1 MTESRIK
8 YALHHGHWTYGED
21 APTRLQAEATM
32 VLVSEYTSSM
42 DGKLFCP
49 VCFTHLTRAPKEKSL
64 FSNGRKACFAHLP
77 RFSDVECDLRS
88 TKPEGKKYATEEEA
102 REAIA
107 REELVVVSAF
117 QSDVPDSAGLNSG
130 VYDQSRVED
139 SAGPESE
146 VAIGR
151 HRGDKF
157 KVPTRIA
164 TVAAICR
171 SFEINLYRYY
181 LFPGS
186 TTAVRLIDA
195 LMDIS
200 SVNQTESVPRLYF
213 GRITSTRNAGINPK
227 PTNTR
232 MTWLKHHPDVKDFC
246 LKDVD
251 WIQRDRGINDQST
264 GRTVIIWGTV
274 TESGIGLCINRPGW
288 GGYALLPEKYDALL
302 P

>member
-8 YALHHGHWTYGED
+8 YALHHSHWTYGED
-21 APTRLQAEATM
+21 LSAQLKAEATR
-32 VLVSEYTSSM
+32 VLVSEYTHSM

-49 VCFTHLTRAPKEKSL
+49 VCFTHMTRAPKEKNL

-77 RFSDVECDLRS
+77 RYANVECDLRS
-88 TKPEGKKYATEEEA
+88 TKPEGKRYATEEEA
-102 REAIA
+102 LEAIA
-107 REELVVVSAF
+107 RDELVVVSAF
-117 QSDVPDSAGLNSG
+117 QSEAPNSAGLNSG
-130 VYDQSRVED
+130 IYDQSLVED
-139 SAGPESE
+139 SAGPDSE

-157 KVPTRIA
+157 RVPTRIS
-164 TVAAICR
+164 TITAICR
-171 SFEINLYRYY
+171 SFDTNLYRYY
-181 LFPGS
+181 VFPGS

-195 LMDIS
+195 LVDIAS
-200 SVNQTESVPRLYF
+200 LGQPDDVPRLYF
-213 GRITSTRNAGINPK
+213 GRITSTNNAGINPK

-251 WIQRDRGINDQST
+251 WVQRDRGIDDQSK
-264 GRTVIIWGTV
+264 GRTVVIWGKV

-288 GGYALLPEKYDALL
+288 GGYALLPEKYDSLL